1 MYSAPQPTAPSV
13 PSEPAAAESS
23 SSPSLDSLALGP
35 GDMLVSSSMSRS
47 VGPRGQASIGA
58 FNREYRLV
66 DVDTWR
72 CTHCNLTARDTPIIR
87 KGPLGA
93 HVRAQCF
100 LPPLPSNFFFLSVPK
115 QTLCN
120 ACGLYFSTKNVLPAN
135 RLNLNGIPPSPSPSP
150 LLASAE
156 GGDVEVDAS
165 VEIDESGSGGGGA
178 VTAST

>member
-100 LPPLPSNFFFLSVPK
+100 LPPPFPLIFFFY
-115 QTLCN
+115 LCQ
-120 ACGLYFSTKNVLPAN
+120 N
-135 RLNLNGIPPSPSPSP
+135 RLYATPAASTLAPRTSCPP
-150 LLASAE
+150 
-156 GGDVEVDAS
+156 
-165 VEIDESGSGGGGA
+165 
-178 VTAST
+178 TASTSTASLRRRRRPLCWPRLRAATWRSTPALRSMRAAVVVVAL